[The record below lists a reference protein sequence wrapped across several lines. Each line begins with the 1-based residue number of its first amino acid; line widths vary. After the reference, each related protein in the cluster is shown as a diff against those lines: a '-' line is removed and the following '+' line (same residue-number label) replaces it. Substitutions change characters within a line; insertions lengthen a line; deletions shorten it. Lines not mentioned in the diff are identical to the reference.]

1 MTNKYSNYDFNHKTY
16 LYKLKDCEYYFD
28 TLKLANLLEDYLNSC
43 DSTDYKSKHYNNKFY
58 GIECYKLFYPYLMS
72 IISNSDQFIDLRSF
86 VFLIDHKKIM
96 LLRIQYMLA
105 NNYLPLK
112 IKSLEDEY
120 RKLTKQC
127 ERILLLAIKY
137 NNTKN
142 AEIIDKIVNYLKL
155 IVTNDFSLTSKL
167 LDETRKLV

>member
-1 MTNKYSNYDFNHKTY
+1 
-16 LYKLKDCEYYFD
+16 
-28 TLKLANLLEDYLNSC
+28 
-43 DSTDYKSKHYNNKFY
+43 
-58 GIECYKLFYPYLMS
+58 MS